1 MENSNPSRPRA
12 DSEATLVNPSF
23 GHAIGRRNA
32 FAIPAGGANVVP
44 VAHAFADRF
53 PHYDETSNLRS
64 AAWETGPL
72 RAQVGSPPGCYDT
85 RVPARR
91 SPQQD
96 TTEQYQIQR
105 RLRRNTFAI
114 PIDGIDRWLSV
125 RDNRQMVTPHRM
137 RWVYKDPNNNT
148 QGPWSGIEMDY
159 WFRKGYLPSELMIKR
174 VEDLEFEPLAQLT
187 RRLGDSRMPFLVP
200 QVGVPHDTTTEA
212 EDVATTNVL
221 PLTHE
226 NLAAFIGPPLMLR
239 IWRPEALRGSRGRP
253 PFARNARNT
262 TFELPRDIVA
272 AAFGRRQ
279 TNLFPKDDDP
289 LVPPLPVCVNMP
301 PATAASTTETDGQ
314 TVENPGTMDETS
326 AARDRAPLPPQNP
339 THLNALPPGYSSGPN
354 SRISTESGAN
364 RGLPKGRSTFARPP
378 TRAGPTTFATN
389 PRHPK
394 VAHRS
399 TRVNPR
405 GSPIRQIRPRGNVGP
420 SFRAAMANT
429 SSDDEQ
435 VSMKASKYRFRQR
448 GPLGFVT
455 GPYLMPSPGLA
466 RVQATADRSV
476 EQIESHVQQTD
487 GNRDNTRQGQEAI
500 DLDEFLARLTR
511 MPPPVSGSRSRHAPG
526 AVNSNIKPLVLAHQI
541 PSPSHSI
548 PHPSSIP
555 PRPIPTEADKVKIL
569 HIQNQSITTLKKEL
583 HNRDESIELL
593 KKQLQNRDESVVLL
607 QKELQRRDE
616 LIRVLEADVG
626 LTSRTFRRDGEL

>member
-1 MENSNPSRPRA
+1 MENNNPSRPRA

-23 GHAIGRRNA
+23 RHAIGRRNA

-105 RLRRNTFAI
+105 RLRRSTFAI

-159 WFRKGYLPSELMIKR
+159 WHRKGYLPPKLMIKR

-187 RRLGDSRMPFLVP
+187 RRLGDSRVPFLMP
-200 QVGVPHDTTTEA
+200 QVGVPHDTITEA

-226 NLAAFIGPPLMLR
+226 NLAAFTGPPLMLR
-239 IWRPEALRGSRGRP
+239 IWRPEALRGSRGRQ

-272 AAFGRRQ
+272 ARFGMRQ
-279 TNLFPKDDDP
+279 TNLFPRDDDP
-289 LVPPLPVCVNMP
+289 LLPTLPVIVNMP

-314 TVENPGTMDETS
+314 IVENPGTMDETS

-354 SRISTESGAN
+354 SRISTESSAN
-364 RGLPKGRSTFARPP
+364 RGLPKGRYTFAHPP
-378 TRAGPTTFATN
+378 PRVGPTTFATD
-389 PRHPK
+389 PRHPE

-405 GSPIRQIRPRGNVGP
+405 GSPIRRIRPRGNVDP
-420 SFRAAMANT
+420 SFRAAMANS

-448 GPLGFVT
+448 GPLGFVMRS
-455 GPYLMPSPGLA
+455 YSMPSPGLSTS
-466 RVQATADRSV
+466 QATADQSV
-476 EQIESHVQQTD
+476 EQTESHVQQTG
-487 GNRDNTRQGQEAI
+487 GNLEDTRQRQEAV

-526 AVNSNIKPLVLAHQI
+526 AVNSNIKPPVPA
-541 PSPSHSI
+541 PSHSI
-548 PHPSSIP
+548 PHPSSTPPYPIP
-555 PRPIPTEADKVKIL
+555 PKADKVKIP

-583 HNRDESIELL
+583 HNRDECIELL
-593 KKQLQNRDESVVLL
+593 KKQLQNCDESAVLL
-607 QKELQRRDE
+607 QKELQHRDE